1 MTAAIAVQGLSHRY
15 GGVQAVD
22 GIDFQV
28 AAGEI
33 FGLLGPNGAGKTT
46 TLESILGLIVPD
58 EGRIEIAGIDA
69 RTNSRAARERTG
81 AVLQATGLQDKITP
95 REALDLFA
103 AFYPAP
109 LKTQD
114 LLTRFGLVE
123 KADAAFETLSGGQKQ
138 RLALAL
144 AFVGNPQVLV
154 LDEPT
159 TGLDP
164 QIRREVQDHI
174 RALKD
179 DGRAILLATHDMDEA
194 ARLCDRVAIIAGG
207 RIAATGA
214 PRQLM
219 TEHGGTLDDVI
230 LRLARP

>member
-1 MTAAIAVQGLSHRY
+1 
-15 GGVQAVD
+15 
-22 GIDFQV
+22 
-28 AAGEI
+28 
-33 FGLLGPNGAGKTT
+33 
-46 TLESILGLIVPD
+46 
-58 EGRIEIAGIDA
+58 
-69 RTNSRAARERTG
+69 
-81 AVLQATGLQDKITP
+81 
-95 REALDLFA
+95 
-103 AFYPAP
+103 
-109 LKTQD
+109 
-114 LLTRFGLVE
+114 
-123 KADAAFETLSGGQKQ
+123 
-138 RLALAL
+138 
-144 AFVGNPQVLV
+144 VLV

-174 RALKD
+174 QALKD

-230 LRLARP
+230 LRLAKP